1 MDKEQVSFQEEKPRP
16 TLFTRLRSLSFLR
29 CWLILPSLPNQAL
42 TRPLG
47 HSPYV
52 LLPILA
58 TTVWF
63 SGLTAM
69 MLLWVCAGK
78 PRYGPKVASIAFISD
93 IGGVNEG
100 LFLGICV
107 VVIM

>member
-1 MDKEQVSFQEEKPRP
+1 MSFQEKKPRP
-16 TLFTRLRSLSFLR
+16 TLFTRLRSLSFLHY
-29 CWLILPSLPNQAL
+29 WLTLPSLPNQAL
-42 TRPLG
+42 TGPLG

-63 SGLTAM
+63 SGLTAV
-69 MLLWVCAGK
+69 MLLWLGDGK

-100 LFLGICV
+100 LFLSICV